1 MASDPIISVCNV
13 SKAYRIWDNPAA
25 RLASSCWQSLAGLA
39 PKSTTIH
46 AALRRRATRCYR
58 DFYALRDVFLSV
70 GRGESMGIIGRNG
83 SGKSTLLQIIAGT
96 LQPTTGTVEVRGRVA
111 ALLELGSGFNP
122 DFTGRENVF
131 LNGAVLGFS
140 RENIEARYE
149 AIAAFAEIGDFI
161 DQPIKTYSNGMVL
174 RLAFAV
180 AAHVDPDI
188 LIIDEALAVGDARF
202 QLKCARAID
211 RFIAQGV
218 ALLFVSHDAS
228 MVKRLCK
235 HAILLESG
243 NLVYAGKPNDV
254 VNLYSKLLS
263 DGGSIE
269 TLAQDIAAL
278 QAADSS
284 PIPAES
290 PQIAENPPAE
300 QSPIPKPS
308 SPPVPTDASAAA
320 DDSTML
326 RPRLK
331 ALETIPC
338 AHLESSILARQV
350 EKLMADERLHVQV
363 SGQEFAYGGE
373 LGRIHEVAILDAAGQ
388 PRSWFSTGEA
398 VIVRI
403 VAESHERLHEPIY
416 ALTIKNIAGVEIYGT
431 NTLFS
436 RQPALPIDV
445 GEKREVTFSFNID
458 LMPGHY
464 FLSFGFTHFLGDELV
479 VIHRRY
485 DAIKIEVHGV
495 DRTFGIANLNA
506 VIHSRTLAAD
516 DQLRKELEA

>member
-1 MASDPIISVCNV
+1 MASDPIISVRNV
-13 SKAYRIWDNPAA
+13 SKTHRIWESPTA
-25 RLASSCWQSLAGLA
+25 RLAFSWWHSLAGLMPGNSA
-39 PKSTTIH
+39 VR
-46 AALRRRATRCYR
+46 AALRHRANRCYR
-58 DFYALRDVFLSV
+58 DFYALRDVSLNV
-70 GRGESMGIIGRNG
+70 GRGESIGIIGRNG

-96 LQPTTGTVEVRGRVA
+96 LQPSAGSLKVRGRVA

-263 DGGSIE
+263 DGGSIRRWLRISPHCRPQ
-269 TLAQDIAAL
+269 TPAL
-278 QAADSS
+278 F
-284 PIPAES
+284 PL
-290 PQIAENPPAE
+290 NRLRLRRTRPPNNLPFRSLHHRLC
-300 QSPIPKPS
+300 QP
-308 SPPVPTDASAAA
+308 
-320 DDSTML
+320 ML
-326 RPRLK
+326 RPRQTT
-331 ALETIPC
+331 APC
-338 AHLESSILARQV
+338 CAQ
-350 EKLMADERLHVQV
+350 
-363 SGQEFAYGGE
+363 G
-373 LGRIHEVAILDAAGQ
+373 
-388 PRSWFSTGEA
+388 
-398 VIVRI
+398 
-403 VAESHERLHEPIY
+403 
-416 ALTIKNIAGVEIYGT
+416 
-431 NTLFS
+431 
-436 RQPALPIDV
+436 
-445 GEKREVTFSFNID
+445 
-458 LMPGHY
+458 
-464 FLSFGFTHFLGDELV
+464 
-479 VIHRRY
+479 
-485 DAIKIEVHGV
+485 
-495 DRTFGIANLNA
+495 
-506 VIHSRTLAAD
+506 
-516 DQLRKELEA
+516 